1 MPYFVVVMSY
11 NMHLVIDLIHTELL
25 KVKGCRQNHHHPC
38 LTSIDKLI
46 GNVTV
51 YLRTAEIDDGVP

>member
-1 MPYFVVVMSY
+1 MSY